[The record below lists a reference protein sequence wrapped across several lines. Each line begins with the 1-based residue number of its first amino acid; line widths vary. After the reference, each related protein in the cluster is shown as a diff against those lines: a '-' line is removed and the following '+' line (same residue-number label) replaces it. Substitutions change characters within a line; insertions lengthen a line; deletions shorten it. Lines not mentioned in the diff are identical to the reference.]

1 MPRRARTDS
10 EDSTLSALD
19 ANIEQMRLRLKAL
32 EERKRLRE
40 RLAIQKN
47 AKAVHALIQAQR
59 LDHVAI
65 ATWQGAW
72 PKVAQVLGVAPID
85 KTGQGG

>member
-1 MPRRARTDS
+1 MTKPVRP
-10 EDSTLSALD
+10 ESAESKTTGLD
-19 ANIEQMRLRLKAL
+19 AEIEQTRLRLKAL

-72 PKVAQVLGVAPID
+72 PKVAQLLGVAPID
-85 KTGQGG
+85 KTGQGR